1 MAKTKELLM
10 KELSS
15 NKETNLQKF
24 AVFQNRI
31 FKKEAYVQA
40 LENLLKL
47 TKKKANMDSRS
58 EFERAELWV
67 SVFELEDKLLSQK
80 AILAQHIR
88 YLKELKK
95 RGRAKYRES
104 ELGRPENNEG
114 RYTAPDL
121 DTMKQYLK
129 AEGLTE
135 SQAQNIISTLER
147 HRREMEDDF

>member
-1 MAKTKELLM
+1 M

-31 FKKEAYVQA
+31 SKKEAYVDS

-47 TKKKANMDSRS
+47 TKKKANMSFRS

-67 SVFELEDKLLSQK
+67 NVFELEDKLLSQK

-88 YLKELKK
+88 YLNELKK
-95 RGRAKYRES
+95 IEDG
-104 ELGRPENNEG
+104 
-114 RYTAPDL
+114 
-121 DTMKQYLK
+121 
-129 AEGLTE
+129 
-135 SQAQNIISTLER
+135 QNL
-147 HRREMEDDF
+147 

>member
-10 KELSS
+10 KEVST

-31 FKKEAYVQA
+31 FKKGAYVEA

-47 TKKKANMDSRS
+47 TKKKANKGFSS
-58 EFERAELWV
+58 ELERAELWV
-67 SVFELEDKLLSQK
+67 NVFELEDKLLSQK

-95 RGRAKYRES
+95 VED
-104 ELGRPENNEG
+104 E
-114 RYTAPDL
+114 
-121 DTMKQYLK
+121 
-129 AEGLTE
+129 
-135 SQAQNIISTLER
+135 QN
-147 HRREMEDDF
+147 M

>member
-1 MAKTKELLM
+1 LVKNLFQTYTHIKMAKTKELLM

-95 RGRAKYRES
+95 IED
-104 ELGRPENNEG
+104 E
-114 RYTAPDL
+114 
-121 DTMKQYLK
+121 
-129 AEGLTE
+129 
-135 SQAQNIISTLER
+135 QN
-147 HRREMEDDF
+147 M